1 MPFRDR
7 EWENMQRDCSFFPAY
22 TDYLFGLDVR
32 PQVAEEPGLHP
43 RLYIPQFEPIRYT
56 NSMPSRSVL
65 YNGAPDVPYH
75 MVATS
80 ARTMDADPAIT
91 SDPDSGRLAV
101 NLRSDPLV
109 HHASVATSPEVVA
122 PVPQNA
128 SRVTPTILS
137 AEQVASSAE
146 TTRRRLL
153 EASQRQR
160 SPATSATL
168 SSQRFVRNL
177 RQQGE
182 SNGSPEQRGFSGR
195 QAHHPSLAHSYFSTD
210 VDGET
215 GQTSTSITPLSSS
228 SGSRVPPTEH
238 AAQPQQPQQ
247 QHHGRLTN
255 SIQSWQ
261 NPFVSSSG
269 VNILRPGDLFADPR
283 YLAAFRENLHGM
295 DATIA
300 QNWGILEHHPDE
312 TARKQA
318 LTRLQAA
325 SVRVDVLI
333 QKWQLDT
340 QMEAHASSRSS
351 PHNSYE
357 MRQASSH
364 TQDSSESYMGQTMR
378 QQHFPV
384 QYQLPQQSF
393 PPHLDSA
400 LSQGSQQP
408 QHGLSLLGSPI
419 EPMHHEQAM
428 SAAEKTQHGL
438 PESQPSTTHEDEQ
451 TLEEAQTPLRV
462 RRWIKDVVEAGLP
475 NYLAARRILSMPP
488 NNPGIIAEQ
497 DRARTI
503 LANFRSKLGP
513 DGQQYLVAII
523 AKIDANR
530 IAASQHPQLK
540 VPTGQQSKN
549 PFIKPEPATNAQQS
563 SQPYIKREQMS
574 PAQQPQPVLQLQ
586 PPQQPQPQ
594 SPTFSPQDAQRNH
607 IRTLLPNF
615 LGALRVVQTPV
626 DSADPQAAQL
636 QQAARN
642 WMANF
647 KAGLSPQGHAMLDE
661 IVGKMMRAKSE
672 GRDWMEE
679 MKNM

>member
-1 MPFRDR
+1 
-7 EWENMQRDCSFFPAY
+7 MQRDCSFFPAY

-43 RLYIPQFEPIRYT
+43 LLYIPQFEPIRYT

-75 MVATS
+75 MVANS
-80 ARTMDADPAIT
+80 ARTTGVEPAIT
-91 SDPDSGRLAV
+91 SGPDSGRFAV
-101 NLRSDPLV
+101 NSRSPPIV
-109 HHASVATSPEVVA
+109 HHTSISTGPEVVA

-128 SRVTPTILS
+128 SRASPTMLS
-137 AEQVASSAE
+137 TEQVSSSAE
-146 TTRRRLL
+146 MTRRRLL

-160 SPATSATL
+160 SPATPATL

-182 SNGSPEQRGFSGR
+182 SNGSPEQRGYPGR
-195 QAHHPSLAHSYFSTD
+195 QAHYPYLAYSSSSAND
-210 VDGET
+210 DGET
-215 GQTSTSITPLSSS
+215 GGTSTIITPMLSP
-228 SGSRVPPTEH
+228 SGSSVPPMDH

-247 QHHGRLTN
+247 QHPGRPTN
-255 SIQSWQ
+255 STPSWQ

-312 TARKQA
+312 MARKQA

-333 QKWQLDT
+333 QKWQLDA
-340 QMEAHASSRSS
+340 QIEAQASSRSS
-351 PHNSYE
+351 PHISYE
-357 MRQASSH
+357 MQQASSH
-364 TQDSSESYMGQTMR
+364 TQDLPESYMGQTMR

-393 PPHLDSA
+393 PPHLDNSF
-400 LSQGSQQP
+400 SQGSQQP
-408 QHGLSLLGSPI
+408 QHGLPLLGSPI

-428 SAAEKTQHGL
+428 SGAEKTQHGL
-438 PESQPSTTHEDEQ
+438 PESQPSIDHEDEQ
-451 TLEEAQTPLRV
+451 TLDKAQTPLQV
-462 RRWIKDVVEAGLP
+462 RRWIKDAVDAGLP
-475 NYLAARRILSMPP
+475 NYVAARRILSMPP
-488 NNPGIIAEQ
+488 NNPGIMAEQ
-497 DRARTI
+497 DKARII

-513 DGQQYLVAII
+513 DGQQYLVDII

-530 IAASQHPQLK
+530 LAASQHPQLK
-540 VPTGQQSKN
+540 ASIGQQSKN

-563 SQPYIKREQMS
+563 AQPYIKREKMS
-574 PAQQPQPVLQLQ
+574 SAQQPLPVLQPQ
-586 PPQQPQPQ
+586 PPQQRQPQ
-594 SPTFSPQDAQRNH
+594 SPALSPQDAQRNH
-607 IRTLLPNF
+607 IRALLPNF

-626 DSADPQAAQL
+626 DPADPQAAQL
-636 QQAARN
+636 QQAARS
-642 WMANF
+642 WMAKF

-661 IVGKMMRAKSE
+661 IVGNMMKAKSE

-679 MKNM
+679 MKHV